1 MPLTPIQAAKSSS
14 SAESKIVPGRVVEYE
29 QHAKAQLGVTL
40 AEKRGKWVILNQQ
53 GSELELPADRLTLIP
68 GSSIDQSLDKHRKAA
83 ALGGLAQQAFDLSE
97 TISLEDAW
105 QIFLGETKEVSVQEV
120 AELLFAQTTGKHYLA
135 ARRALL
141 ADQVYFKRKK
151 IGFEPRPESVVEEL
165 KIKVRAEEEKQKQRE
180 ALIDAVLKRLND
192 HTAPLPASIASLEE
206 LAALG
211 SSAAEAKATKE
222 LLELID
228 ERGKL
233 GLQGKPED
241 KAFQLLVA
249 MKHFSP
255 DQDLAPIRL
264 GRPVRFDE
272 ETLKEARAVAAADF
286 LASCSDS
293 ASGSAVHADLRGLA
307 CITIDGAET
316 KDFDDAL
323 SVEQTAS
330 GLRFGIHISDVAGA
344 IRPESLLEKAA
355 LRRGTSIYTPD
366 AQIPMLPPLV
376 SENTLSLIE
385 GTERLAMSFFL
396 DVEAAGSII
405 NRSVSRS
412 IIRLARRFTYE
423 EADAILCDNSA
434 SSAEY
439 SDMLHKLWQMSSN
452 SEARRMA
459 AGAIQFD
466 RREMC
471 ARLLPDGTIE
481 LEPANE
487 DTPARRLVSEM
498 MILANESAALFA
510 KENKLPIVFRA
521 QEAPDTDVNRQGLD
535 LPEGPARE
543 YFLRGLLKKSTVSYE
558 PQPHSGLGLEAYT
571 QVTSPIRR
579 AVDLI
584 TQRQL
589 GKFLDSGALFYP
601 PQKISE
607 LIGQIEAGVDEAV
620 QIQRERNRYWLLKY
634 LLQNNIRE
642 IDAVIVRVDGTKPIA
657 EIDVLF
663 GLFPFHPNTE
673 KGQYVP
679 NNRKNLGKKIK
690 LRVEHINPRT
700 QTLTLREI
708 A

>member
-14 SAESKIVPGRVVEYE
+14 SAESKIVPGRIVEYE
-29 QHAKAQLGVTL
+29 QHSKAQLGVAL
-40 AEKRGKWVILNQQ
+40 GEKRGKWVILNQQ

-68 GSSIDQSLDKHRKAA
+68 GGIIDQGLDKQRKAA
-83 ALGGLAQQAFDLSE
+83 ALGNLAQQALELSK
-97 TISLEDAW
+97 TIALEEAW
-105 QIFLGETKEVSVQEV
+105 QIFLGETKDVSVQEL
-120 AELLFAQTTGKHYLA
+120 AELLYGRSTGEHYLA

-141 ADQVYFKRKK
+141 EDQVYFKRKK
-151 IGFEPRPESVVEEL
+151 IGFEPRPENVVEEL
-165 KIKVRAEEEKQKQRE
+165 KIKVRAEEEKQKQKE
-180 ALIDAVLKRLND
+180 DLIGAVLKRLD
-192 HTAPLPASIASLEE
+192 DQTAPLPGTIATLEE

-211 SSAAEAKATKE
+211 NSATEAKATKE
-222 LLELID
+222 LLELIN

-249 MKHFSP
+249 MRHFSP
-255 DQDLAPIRL
+255 DQDLAPLRL
-264 GRPVRFDE
+264 GRPVGFDE
-272 ETLKEARAVAAADF
+272 ETLKEAQAVAATDL
-286 LASCSDS
+286 LA
-293 ASGSAVHADLRGLA
+293 GSADLLTGRADLRALA
-307 CITIDGAET
+307 CVTIDGAET

-323 SVEQTAS
+323 SVEETAS
-330 GLRFGIHISDVAGA
+330 GFRFGIHISDVAGA
-344 IRPESLLEKAA
+344 VRPESLLERAA
-355 LRRGTSIYTPD
+355 LRRGISIYTPD
-366 AQIPMLPPLV
+366 TQIPMLPHLV
-376 SENTLSLIE
+376 SENTFSLVE
-385 GTERLAMSFFL
+385 GTERPVMSFFL
-396 DVEAAGSII
+396 DVEPGGNVT

-412 IIRLARRFTYE
+412 IIRIVRRFTYE
-423 EADAILCDNSA
+423 EADAILCDDDVSPVK
-434 SSAEY
+434 Y
-439 SDMLHKLWQMSSN
+439 GDMLRKLWQMSSN
-452 SEARRMA
+452 GEARRMA
-459 AGAIQFD
+459 AGAVQFD

-481 LEPANE
+481 LEPSNE

-521 QEAPDTDVNRQGLD
+521 QEAPGTDVSQQGLD
-535 LPEGPARE
+535 VPEGPARE

-589 GKFLDSGALFYP
+589 GEFLDSGIVFYP
-601 PQKISE
+601 PQRISE

-634 LLQNNIRE
+634 LLQKDIRE
-642 IDAVIVRVDGTKPIA
+642 IDAVIVRVDGVKPLA
-657 EIDVLF
+657 ELDVLYA
-663 GLFPFHPNTE
+663 LFPFYPNTD

-690 LRVEHINPRT
+690 LRVEHVNPRT